1 MLFKRAR
8 VLDWGDWSCASDSCC
23 VLSKEMLFNNNNVR
37 EESSFSHLVAV
48 VGYSSSRVEGTHI
61 SKNIVRGASWLE
73 RSEEEQV
80 DEESC

>member
-1 MLFKRAR
+1 MQVTRQL
-8 VLDWGDWSCASDSCC
+8 CC
-23 VLSKEMLFNNNNVR
+23 VLSKEMLSNNNLR

>member
-1 MLFKRAR
+1 MQVTRRL
-8 VLDWGDWSCASDSCC
+8 CC
-23 VLSKEMLFNNNNVR
+23 VLGKEMLFNNNNVC

>member
-1 MLFKRAR
+1 MQVTRQL
-8 VLDWGDWSCASDSCC
+8 CC
-23 VLSKEMLFNNNNVR
+23 VLSKEMLFNNNVR
-37 EESSFSHLVAV
+37 EESYFSHL

>member
-1 MLFKRAR
+1 MVQVTRQL
-8 VLDWGDWSCASDSCC
+8 CC
-23 VLSKEMLFNNNNVR
+23 VLSKEMLFNNNNNVR